1 MYGTRPFPLP
11 WIEVRLTCRTGWR
24 AYIGRNAG
32 RLGRG
37 SVRRSCR
44 AHPADHIHRATA
56 HPCRL
61 VPVVRRSLHG
71 CSSHAD
77 RSDGIKTMYQHDSV
91 DRETDLNSPHGCSSS
106 VSISDKS
113 DIFAARAMRKLP
125 LATSLRSSFVSI
137 ATTCSANVA
146 IAANVDGLSYR
157 GRCRRQGALTGEPQP
172 QAFLPPDWLSSDAL
186 LLSPAGERGGAFNS
200 LFTPRIALPR
210 CFQGPYSR
218 RI

>member
-1 MYGTRPFPLP
+1 MYFTRPFPQP
-11 WIEVRLTCRTGWR
+11 WLEVRSTCTTDLQ
-24 AYIGRNAG
+24 ANIGRDASRVG
-32 RLGRG
+32 RA

-44 AHPADHIHRATA
+44 AHPADHIHRATG

-61 VPVVRRSLHG
+61 VPIVRRPLHD

-77 RSDGIKTMYQHDSV
+77 RSNGIKTMYHHDSV
-91 DRETDLNSPHGCSSS
+91 DREIYLNSPHGCSSS
-106 VSISDKS
+106 VSISEKS
-113 DIFAARAMRKLP
+113 DILAAWAMSKLLLSMRWRP
-125 LATSLRSSFVSI
+125 SFVSI
-137 ATTCSANVA
+137 ATPCSANFA
-146 IAANVDGLSYR
+146 MAANVDGLSYC
-157 GRCRRQGALTGEPQP
+157 GRCRRQGALAGEPQP

-186 LLSPAGERGGAFNS
+186 LLSPAGERGEAFNS

>member
-44 AHPADHIHRATA
+44 AHPADHIHRATG

-77 RSDGIKTMYQHDSV
+77 RSDGIETLYHHAEV
-91 DRETDLNSPHGCSSS
+91 NREADLSPPHGSSS
-106 VSISDKS
+106 APFADKS
-113 DIFAARAMRKLP
+113 SVLAARAMRKLP

-137 ATTCSANVA
+137 ATTCSANFA
-146 IAANVDGLSYR
+146 TAAKVDGLSYR
-157 GRCRRQGALTGEPQP
+157 GRCRRQEALAGEPQ
-172 QAFLPPDWLSSDAL
+172 ATSFLPPDWLSLMSCPFP
-186 LLSPAGERGGAFNS
+186 SPGERYAGRDA
-200 LFTPRIALPR
+200 LFTPA
-210 CFQGPYSR
+210 
-218 RI
+218 